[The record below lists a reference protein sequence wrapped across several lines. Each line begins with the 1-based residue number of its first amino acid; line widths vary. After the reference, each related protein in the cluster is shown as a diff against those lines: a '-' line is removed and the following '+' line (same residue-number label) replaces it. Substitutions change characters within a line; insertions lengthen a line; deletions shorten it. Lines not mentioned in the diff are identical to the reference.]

1 MPDLAPQARVYNKE
15 IMTMDQHKRRRGD
28 RRDGVLLR
36 ELDSLHYIT
45 GIIYPNRCDNEAYVS
60 LRIDLT
66 AMNEYLARKNETE
79 KDFPYTMFHLIV
91 AALLK
96 TITLRPK
103 MNRFIVN
110 SNFYQ
115 RNEVSAAFVV
125 KKQFSDTGAE
135 ALAVLHGK
143 DDFTV
148 ADVHEYIRSQV
159 QECRSE
165 KVDPTTDVM
174 DYLNKIPRFIS
185 KAAIRI
191 LMWLDKHGWVPKDI
205 IATDPYYNSVVIS
218 NLGSIKLKCGYH
230 HLTNWG
236 TCSMFCII
244 GEKKKTA
251 FFDEDGTMT
260 MRETLDLGLTIDERL
275 ADGYY
280 YSKSVRL
287 LKYLLE
293 HPEELEK
300 PIKEGVD
307 YE

>member
-1 MPDLAPQARVYNKE
+1 
-15 IMTMDQHKRRRGD
+15 MDQHKRRRGD

-165 KVDPTTDVM
+165 KVDPTTGVM

-251 FFDEDGTMT
+251 FFDEDGTMA

-280 YSKSVRL
+280 YSKSVHL

-300 PIKEGVD
+300 PIKEEVD

>member
-1 MPDLAPQARVYNKE
+1 
-15 IMTMDQHKRRRGD
+15 MDQHKRRRGD

-60 LRIDLT
+60 LHIDLT

-300 PIKEGVD
+300 PIKEEVD

>member
-1 MPDLAPQARVYNKE
+1 MPDLAPRARVYNKE

-96 TITLRPK
+96 TIMLRPK

-165 KVDPTTDVM
+165 KVDPTTGVM

-218 NLGSIKLKCGYH
+218 NLGSIKLNCGYH

-236 TCSMFCII
+236 TCSVFCII
-244 GEKKKTA
+244 GEKSKRPVYH
-251 FFDEDGTMT
+251 EDGTIE
-260 MRETLDLGLTIDERL
+260 MREMLDLGLTIDERL

-280 YSKSVRL
+280 YSKTIRL
-287 LKYLLE
+287 LKTLLE
-293 HPEELEK
+293 NPELLET
-300 PIKEGVD
+300 PANQEVA
-307 YE
+307 Y